1 MLIVFIYLS
10 PLQHTK
16 RVKSELEM
24 KKLKKI
30 DSWKEEKNN

>member
-1 MLIVFIYLS
+1 MLIVFIFESS
-10 PLQHTK
+10 PTPK